1 MNAMRLRN
9 LKPARLED
17 IGVLFSRKKRQ
28 NREGATSVEFALVAP
43 VFFLLVFICVEF
55 IRLNMIRNL
64 TQDASYYAARTAM
77 VPGATVEEARAEAER
92 VLGFMFTQGAE
103 IIINDGGALDREAR
117 EVTVEIRVP
126 MKENSFLVPKFTSQV
141 EFNSKATIR
150 TERYDGFFDPD
161 L

>member
-1 MNAMRLRN
+1 MRLRH
-9 LKPARLED
+9 LRPAKLED
-17 IGVLFSRKKRQ
+17 IGSLFSRKKRQ
-28 NREGATSVEFALVAP
+28 RREGATSVEFALVAP

-64 TQDASYYAARTAM
+64 TNDAAYFAARTSM
-77 VPGATVEEARAEAER
+77 VPGATVEEATAEAER

-103 IIINDGGALDREAR
+103 ITINDGGVLDRDAR
-117 EVTVEIRVP
+117 EVTVEINVP
-126 MKENSFLVPKFTSQV
+126 MDENSFLVPRFTSQV
-141 EFNSKATIR
+141 EFNSRVTMR